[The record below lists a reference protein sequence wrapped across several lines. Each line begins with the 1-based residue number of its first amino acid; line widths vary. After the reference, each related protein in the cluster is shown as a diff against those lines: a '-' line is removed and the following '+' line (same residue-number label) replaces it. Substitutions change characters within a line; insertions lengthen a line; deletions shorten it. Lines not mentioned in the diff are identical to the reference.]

1 MKRNNR
7 ETNRTLVEFWIG
19 MTDMEEEG
27 VFKWRS
33 NRTLSPDVAL
43 YWGWPEPNNEGE
55 KNEPENC
62 VEVAGSGP
70 YINDVDCN
78 TKRASMC
85 QKRGAGT
92 ENSLDQCFCLGISIS

>member
-1 MKRNNR
+1 MVKHHNR

-43 YWGWPEPNNEGE
+43 YWGWPEPNNKG
-55 KNEPENC
+55 KDDKPENC
-62 VEVAGSGP
+62 VEVGRFGA
-70 YINDVDCN
+70 YINDVDCSA
-78 TKRASMC
+78 KRPFIC
-85 QKRGAGT
+85 QKRGAGAET
-92 ENSLDQCFCLGISIS
+92 LFNKAILQ